1 MHPRLPLPDPTV
13 CTGMKACVDAGRL
26 RDADRLL
33 QRMAAAG
40 CPPDV
45 RAYNILL
52 AGHSRAANPTAMG
65 RLLQRM
71 QGAGLAPSAVTWNT
85 LVDGYV
91 RARDLG
97 AAKRC
102 AAQAADAGAALD
114 VWTYSTLIKGYV
126 QVGGKG
132 GWMGAGVH
140 ASRHGGFLLRLLPGG
155 AERQPSVA
163 AGLEDCLTQNKLL
176 HSHPFHRPS
185 CQAGGPAC
193 GCRRRAG

>member
-1 MHPRLPLPDPTV
+1 
-13 CTGMKACVDAGRL
+13 MKACVDAGRL

-33 QRMAAAG
+33 QGMAAAG

-52 AGHSRAANPTAMG
+52 AGHSRAANPVAMG

-71 QGAGLAPSAVTWNT
+71 QSAGLAPSAVTWNT

-91 RARDLG
+91 RARDLD

-102 AAQAADAGAALD
+102 TAQATAAGVALD

-126 QVGGKG
+126 QVGRGRVG
-132 GWMGAGVH
+132 QLSPMRTARLMACRPCSSTWGVQ
-140 ASRHGGFLLRLLPGG
+140 ACQQVALSRPALL
-155 AERQPSVA
+155 
-163 AGLEDCLTQNKLL
+163 LL
-176 HSHPFHRPS
+176 HTHTHMHTISH
-185 CQAGGPAC
+185 
-193 GCRRRAG
+193 